1 MQFIKPRLGCRR
13 RDERPFGGIPTK
25 ARRIW
30 LPEPKGKDGTL
41 TKSWQAT
48 TRRAFSHLLALCA
61 VALVLFVTLVP
72 THAESVDP
80 ANVSPL
86 EIPPSVQKV
95 RQQSAL
101 GPTSAPSASDQRKLS
116 PALLANYV
124 ERQKALRS
132 FDVSAVQQPGELN
145 SQVLMGYIARGSFG
159 GSNGA
164 LSAIDS
170 LAPAGPKQ
178 PSGLNSEILAK
189 YIDEGFLP
197 TGKRIE
203 QANTERE
210 CLAQAI
216 YHEARGESEA
226 GQMAVANVIVNRAR
240 SGKFP
245 STLCGVIYQNADKG
259 RYRCQFTFACDGRAD
274 TPGERRAWARS
285 AALAETVYAEYAKGE
300 KLGSLPR
307 SALFYHT
314 TAVSPSWSHTFS
326 QVAQIGSHIFYSP
339 N

>member
-1 MQFIKPRLGCRR
+1 M
-13 RDERPFGGIPTK
+13 
-25 ARRIW
+25 
-30 LPEPKGKDGTL
+30 

-48 TRRAFSHLLALCA
+48 TRRALSHLLALCA

-72 THAESVDP
+72 THAQSIRIADV
-80 ANVSPL
+80 APL
-86 EIPPSVQKV
+86 QIPPKVQEL
-95 RQQSAL
+95 RSRPAL
-101 GPTSAPSASDQRKLS
+101 GPTVTPDQRPLS

-132 FDVSAVQQPGELN
+132 FDVHAAEHPPELN
-145 SQVLMGYIARGSFG
+145 SEVLMGYIARGSFG

-164 LSAIDS
+164 LSAIAS
-170 LAPAGPKQ
+170 FAP
-178 PSGLNSEILAK
+178 PSPQSATALNSELLSR
-189 YIDEGFLP
+189 YVDQGFEP
-197 TGKRIE
+197 TAKRIE
-203 QANTERE
+203 HANAERD

-216 YHEARGESEA
+216 YHEARGESQA
-226 GQMAVANVIVNRAR
+226 GQLAVANVIVNRAL

-274 TPGERRAWARS
+274 TPGERRAWVRS
-285 AALAETVYAEYAKGE
+285 AALAETVYAEFVTGE
-300 KLGSLPR
+300 KVSALPR

-314 TAVSPSWSHTFS
+314 TAVQPSWSRTYN
-326 QVAQIGSHIFYSP
+326 QIAQIGSHIFYAP